1 MNIPSTRSLLTI
13 ALALGAANTAHS
25 EIVYSSYDSA
35 SQYAYVVYDMPD
47 FDQRRNA
54 LPNTGNCYCGPASVA
69 DLLGYVSTHGYPDV
83 DPGIPWI
90 SWNETSSYNDL
101 TGLISDIGIST
112 SVSPGGSL
120 SSSCGTSQSNLY
132 DELVDRLG
140 DRFTVRNS
148 LMDTSTGYAPNTAT
162 IARRGYLDQAVGLIL
177 YGRWAGD
184 FDGSSW
190 DTSWSSRRGG
200 HFEAVNVAMRG
211 GDITRLGVRNPWENT
226 LVDEQSEFATEWFDV
241 TQRSIQVGSNE
252 LDMDQLNAPYFIYS
266 EDSGLERRMQI
277 LEGYLSIAPKACYSW
292 SEVTN
297 SIIRIVPMGELWS
310 SHGRTLQEVSYPGP
324 ISQAVFGPD
333 DLTIAAIIDGKL
345 FRTKRSLGDENPH
358 EQVNLGNIG
367 NAKVHDIAFGPDR
380 HLHVLAGQQLLI
392 LDWQNGEVIESVD
405 LPGEGQSI
413 AMENGI
419 AHVLISE
426 ANILAAVDRF
436 GGPDGTIVHELAL
449 PGDAQVDENSRIAML
464 PGARLFLLT
473 QGTVNSMQI
482 TPNGLARVWT
492 PIPRDGEWADIAT
505 DDGMTLCLLDRNGL
519 VESWKFQDNN
529 LIPHPGHALHGVQ
542 AGTRLTVARSTS
554 NATPES
560 NDWGGPFEDDG
571 QRTVE
576 LDCRSDLNFD
586 RQVDSADIGIL
597 LSEWNQGRS
606 IADINRD
613 GQVNSADLGVLLA
626 NFGPCR

>member
-1 MNIPSTRSLLTI
+1 ML
-13 ALALGAANTAHS
+13 H
-25 EIVYSSYDSA
+25 
-35 SQYAYVVYDMPD
+35 
-47 FDQRRNA
+47 
-54 LPNTGNCYCGPASVA
+54 
-69 DLLGYVSTHGYPDV
+69 
-83 DPGIPWI
+83 
-90 SWNETSSYNDL
+90 
-101 TGLISDIGIST
+101 
-112 SVSPGGSL
+112 
-120 SSSCGTSQSNLY
+120 
-132 DELVDRLG
+132 
-140 DRFTVRNS
+140 
-148 LMDTSTGYAPNTAT
+148 
-162 IARRGYLDQAVGLIL
+162 
-177 YGRWAGD
+177 GRWAGG
-184 FDGSSW
+184 FEG
-190 DTSWSSRRGG
+190 DTWVTSADQRRGG
-200 HFEAVNVAMRG
+200 HFEAVNVAIRG
-211 GDITRLGVRNPWENT
+211 GDITRLGVRNPYEDV
-226 LVDEQSEFATEWFDV
+226 LVDDQSEFATEWFDV
-241 TQRSIQVGSNE
+241 TERSVRIGSS
-252 LDMDQLNAPYFIYS
+252 DMTMDQLNNIYYSSSGS
-266 EDSGLERRMQI
+266 EYRMQL

-297 SIIRIVPMGELWS
+297 SVFRLMPMGEAWS
-310 SHGRTLQEVSYPGP
+310 RMGRNLEEIRYPGI
-324 ISQAVFGPD
+324 ISQTAFGPD
-333 DLTIAAIIDGKL
+333 DLTIAVIMDGKL
-345 FRTKRSLGDENPH
+345 FRTERGADQ
-358 EQVNLGNIG
+358 EQLHQRVNLGNID

-380 HLHVLAGQQLLI
+380 NLYVLAGEQMLVLN
-392 LDWQNGEVIESVD
+392 WNNGEVIESIN

-426 ANILAAVDRF
+426 TNVLAAVDRF

-482 TPNGLARVWT
+482 TENGLARIWT

-529 LIPHPGHALHGVQ
+529 LLPHPGHALHGVQ

-560 NDWGGPFEDDG
+560 NDLGGPFEDDG
-571 QRTVE
+571 QRIVE

-597 LSEWNQGRS
+597 LSEWNQERS